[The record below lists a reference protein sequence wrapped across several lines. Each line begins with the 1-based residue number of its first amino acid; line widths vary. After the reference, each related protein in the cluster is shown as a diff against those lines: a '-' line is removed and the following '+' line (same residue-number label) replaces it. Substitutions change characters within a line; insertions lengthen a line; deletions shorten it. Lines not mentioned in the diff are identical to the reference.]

1 MNRFGLTPD
10 EEAKLGRI
18 VAVVVGLVVVYF
30 GFWLYYGLYLLVT
43 GQS

>member
-1 MNRFGLTPD
+1 MNDDIKNALT
-10 EEAKLGRI
+10 L
-18 VAVVVGLVVVYF
+18 VVGLVVVYF